1 MSDPGGP
8 TGPTTGQDL
17 SKWLSVWMRSTNAS
31 SADVMRL
38 VSALDES
45 WMQILTSAQ
54 DSQARLRQ
62 SFFEA
67 KSPAEAAAAYGS
79 WWLAVAGAAMQ
90 ENQKLVDVGM
100 RVLADRAKQGFAALD
115 PASGSPSAGQ
125 PPSGKGS
132 AS

>member
-1 MSDPGGP
+1 MSDPSGP
-8 TGPTTGQDL
+8 TGPTNGQDL

-38 VSALDES
+38 VSALTES
-45 WMQILTSAQ
+45 WAQILTSAQ

-67 KSPAEAAAAYGS
+67 KSPSEAAAAYGS

-90 ENQKLVDVGM
+90 ENQKLVEVGM
-100 RVLADRAKQGFAALD
+100 RVLADRATQGFAASD
-115 PASGSPSAGQ
+115 PAPSTSSAGQ
-125 PPSGKGS
+125 PSSAKGS
-132 AS
+132 GT

>member
-8 TGPTTGQDL
+8 TGPTNGQNL

-31 SADVMRL
+31 SADVMQL
-38 VSALDES
+38 VSALNQS
-45 WMQILTSAQ
+45 WTQILTSAQ
-54 DSQARLRQ
+54 DSQARFRE

-90 ENQKLVDVGM
+90 ENQKLVEVGM
-100 RVLADRAKQGFAALD
+100 RVLADRVKEGFATSD
-115 PASGSPSAGQ
+115 PASSASSAGQ
-125 PPSGKGS
+125 PASAKGS
-132 AS
+132 GS

>member
-1 MSDPGGP
+1 MH
-8 TGPTTGQDL
+8 
-17 SKWLSVWMRSTNAS
+17 STNAS

-38 VSALDES
+38 VSALNES
-45 WMQILTSAQ
+45 WTQILTSAQ
-54 DSQARLRQ
+54 ESQTRFRQ

-79 WWLAVAGAAMQ
+79 WCLAVAGAAMQ
-90 ENQKLVDVGM
+90 ENQRLVEVGM
-100 RVLADRAKQGFAALD
+100 RVLAERAKQSLAAPD
-115 PASGSPSAGQ
+115 SSSGTPTAGQ